1 MNFVSLLNLQF
12 LSCVHLPYCSYSQ
25 YYEGLLSEA
34 KRNKEHLVSEAVEKA
49 VNDKLQELQLK
60 LENLMVE
67 KKKVADVSTVSC
79 MFINRN

>member
-1 MNFVSLLNLQF
+1 MFICL
-12 LSCVHLPYCSYSQ
+12 YCSYLQ

-34 KRNKEHLVSEAVEKA
+34 KRNKERLVSEAVEKA

>member
-1 MNFVSLLNLQF
+1 MFICL
-12 LSCVHLPYCSYSQ
+12 YCSYLQ

-49 VNDKLQELQLK
+49 VNDKLQELQLN

-79 MFINRN
+79 MFINHN